1 MSTSTATMEILLEE
15 LNQAAEYAGLPSY
28 FTFTSETTS
37 PSQGEV
43 RCGSDVYLVDIAW
56 AIGNAKRLPDKCTA
70 SQMVQ
75 ALMVSHPDVKGV
87 GPK

>member
-1 MSTSTATMEILLEE
+1 METLLED
-15 LNQAAEYAGLPSY
+15 LNMAAEYAGLPSY
-28 FTFTSETTS
+28 FTFTDETTS

-56 AIGNAKRLPDKCTA
+56 AIGNVHRLPDRCTSA
-70 SQMVQ
+70 QMIQ
-75 ALMVSHPDVKGV
+75 ALVASHPDVKGV